1 MAAASKLTR
10 MRGPILITGADGFVG
25 GHLVAELG
33 GDAVAGLTDVLD
45 AEAFA
50 AELRGVRP
58 AAVIHLAALSSV
70 GDSWEGVA
78 EVWRTNVVGTVQ
90 VLESV
95 RAEAPEARVLVAS
108 SGEVYGRAETIPTPE
123 DSPFAPGSPYAASK
137 AAAELAASQAAARG
151 QDVVVVRPFP
161 QVGPGQDERFA
172 IGSWTRQIAR
182 LEADGGGTMLVGDLS
197 GERDLTDVRDGA
209 RAYRLLLEAD
219 AAPGAY
225 NLASGRGVRMADVL
239 DLLVGLS
246 SVPIEVEQEEA
257 RLRPAD
263 IPVLVGDPSKLRAA
277 TGWEPAIQLEQTLA
291 DALEAARRIE
301 VGVS

>member
-1 MAAASKLTR
+1 
-10 MRGPILITGADGFVG
+10 MRGPVLITGAEGFVG
-25 GHLVAELG
+25 GYLLAELG
-33 GDAVAGLTDVLD
+33 GEAVAGTADVLD
-45 AEAFA
+45 GDAFG
-50 AELRGVRP
+50 AELRDVRP

-70 GDSWEGVA
+70 GASWEGVP
-78 EVWRTNVVGTVQ
+78 EVWRTNVLGTVQ

-95 RAEAPEARVLVAS
+95 RAEAPEARVVVAS
-108 SGEVYGRAETIPTPE
+108 SSEVYGRAETIPTPE
-123 DSPFAPGSPYAASK
+123 DAPIAPISPYAASK

-182 LEADGGGTMLVGDLS
+182 LEAEGGGTLLVGDLS

-209 RAYRLLLEAD
+209 RAYRLLLETD
-219 AAPGAY
+219 AEPGTY
-225 NLASGRGVRMADVL
+225 NLATGRGSRMGDVL

-257 RLRPAD
+257 RLRPAE
-263 IPVLVGDPSKLRAA
+263 IPSLVGDPSKLRAA
-277 TGWEPAIQLEQTLA
+277 TGWQPEIALEQTLS
-291 DALEAARRIE
+291 DALEAARQIE

>member
-1 MAAASKLTR
+1 

-25 GHLVAELG
+25 GHLLAELG
-33 GDAVAGLTDVLD
+33 GNAVAGLADVLD

-50 AELRGVRP
+50 AELRDVRP
-58 AAVIHLAALSSV
+58 EAVIHLAALSSV
-70 GDSWEGVA
+70 GASWEGVT
-78 EVWRTNVVGTVQ
+78 EVWRTNVIGTVQ
-90 VLESV
+90 VLEAV
-95 RAEAPEARVLVAS
+95 RAEAPEAHILVAS
-108 SGEVYGRAETIPTPE
+108 SGEVYGRSETIPTPE

-161 QVGPGQDERFA
+161 QIGPGQDERFA

-182 LEADGGGTMLVGDLS
+182 LEADGGGTMFVGDLS

-219 AAPGAY
+219 APPGAY
-225 NLASGRGVRMADVL
+225 NLASGRGIRMADVL

-246 SVPIEVEQEEA
+246 SAAIEVEQEEA

-263 IPVLVGDPSKLRAA
+263 IPRLVGDPSKLRVA
-277 TGWEPAIQLEQTLA
+277 TGWEPAIALEQTLA

>member
-1 MAAASKLTR
+1 

-25 GHLVAELG
+25 GHLLAELG
-33 GDAVAGLTDVLD
+33 GDAVAGLADVLD

-50 AELRGVRP
+50 AELRDVRP
-58 AAVIHLAALSSV
+58 AAVVHLAALSSV
-70 GDSWEGVA
+70 GASWEDVA
-78 EVWRTNVVGTVQ
+78 EVWRTNVIGTVQ
-90 VLESV
+90 VLEAARS
-95 RAEAPEARVLVAS
+95 EAPDARVLVAS

-161 QVGPGQDERFA
+161 QVGPAQDERFA

-182 LEADGGGTMLVGDLS
+182 LETDGGGTMLVGDLS

-209 RAYRLLLEAD
+209 RAYRLLLEVD
-219 AAPGAY
+219 APAGPY
-225 NLASGRGVRMADVL
+225 NIASGRAVRMADVL
-239 DLLVGLS
+239 DLLVALS

-263 IPVLVGDPSKLRAA
+263 IPVLVGDPSKLGAA
-277 TGWEPAIQLEQTLA
+277 TGWEPAIALEQTLA